1 MILTFVKSSNLEIR
15 EVDLFLAVARWHEH
29 QEDVLS
35 ADDKKQ
41 IFWLIRYTFM
51 TLTDLLRKVK
61 PSQLVDENLYTAA
74 LEYTFMDTTK
84 THKSD
89 FPHDQ
94 LSVWNYFL
102 NFSFPSGLLIE
113 HTRRGTVITA
123 TQTSRLCSLV

>member
-1 MILTFVKSSNLEIR
+1 
-15 EVDLFLAVARWHEH
+15 
-29 QEDVLS
+29 
-35 ADDKKQ
+35 
-41 IFWLIRYTFM
+41 M

-94 LSVWNYFL
+94 LSV
-102 NFSFPSGLLIE
+102 
-113 HTRRGTVITA
+113 
-123 TQTSRLCSLV
+123 